1 MPEVSRRRVDW
12 AVILGSNPPRTSIR
26 PSPKDE
32 FDSILS
38 AFGELLVQDDV
49 DQVFRRAVELA
60 REAIGLRR
68 VALFLLDEQ
77 RNLMLGTWGTDLE
90 RRTVDEHHV
99 MYELGPSDRAAFE
112 RAEQG
117 AGHFTVMDNCPIV
130 VQEARE
136 TRIVGT
142 GWVACTPIR
151 SARGRLGMF
160 FNDGGVEGEPMRQET
175 QARLALLAS
184 LLGVLIDHKKPGPGH
199 SGQNGLHTPAHPVVV
214 GTLRL
219 LAKDPSLGGKELA
232 AALGLSLS
240 RLARVFKTEMGLSL
254 VEYRNRLRLERFD
267 VLVDERGD
275 NLLDAALA
283 AGFGS
288 AAQFHRV
295 FRALRGQSPRAY
307 LKERGH
313 PR

>member
-1 MPEVSRRRVDW
+1 VPELVRRRVDW
-12 AVILGSNPPRTSIR
+12 TVILGSNPPRPSIR
-26 PSPKDE
+26 PSPQDE
-32 FDSILS
+32 SDAILS
-38 AFGELLVQDDV
+38 AFSELLVQDDV
-49 DQVFRRAVELA
+49 DQVFKRAVELA
-60 REAIGLRR
+60 REVIGLRR

-99 MYELGPSDRAAFE
+99 MYEMGGSDRAAFE
-112 RAEQG
+112 RAESG
-117 AGHFTVMDNCPIV
+117 AGHFTVIDNCPIV

-136 TRIVGT
+136 TRVVGT
-142 GWVACTPIR
+142 GWVAATPIR
-151 SARGRLGMF
+151 SARGRLGML
-160 FNDGGVEGEPMRQET
+160 FNDGGLEGAPMRQEM
-175 QARLALLAS
+175 QARTALLAS
-184 LLGVLIDHKKPGPGH
+184 MLGVLIDYKRPGPGRP
-199 SGQNGLHTPAHPVVV
+199 GQNGLTAPAHPVVV

-232 AALGLSLS
+232 DALRLSLS

-307 LKERGH
+307 LKGRGH
-313 PR
+313 

>member
-1 MPEVSRRRVDW
+1 MPELVRRRVDW
-12 AVILGSNPPRTSIR
+12 TVILGSNPPRPSIR
-26 PSPKDE
+26 PSPQDE
-32 FDSILS
+32 SDAILS
-38 AFGELLVQDDV
+38 AFAELLVQDDV

-60 REAIGLRR
+60 REVIGLRR

-99 MYELGPSDRAAFE
+99 MYEMGGSDRAAFE
-112 RAEQG
+112 RAESG
-117 AGHFTVMDNCPIV
+117 AGHFTVIDNCPIV

-136 TRIVGT
+136 TRVVGT
-142 GWVACTPIR
+142 GWVAATPIR
-151 SARGRLGMF
+151 SARGRLGML
-160 FNDGGVEGEPMRQET
+160 FNDGGIEGVPMRPEM
-175 QARLALLAS
+175 QARTALLAS
-184 LLGVLIDHKKPGPGH
+184 MLGVLIDYKRPGPGRP
-199 SGQNGLHTPAHPVVV
+199 GQNGLTAPAHPVVV

-232 AALGLSLS
+232 DALRLSLS

-307 LKERGH
+307 LKGRGH
-313 PR
+313 